1 MARFRHRKSRRK
13 TRQQL
18 SNQQRSDAFYGVTPE
33 QRQTITAVESS
44 REVQQDAI
52 MPELRIRNFYSGE
65 CERHLQE
72 FKGRDRRSGK
82 TLYDIAAE
90 RKNLPVVVVDE
101 VTDDGRTRRVRYQA
115 MPPIVR
121 NEGSSLCTIDPRD
134 DKVTISYPKSLN
146 AAVSHELTEHEKAF
160 HSLNNA
166 KQDIRRRY
174 ADITG

>member
-1 MARFRHRKSRRK
+1 MARHRRRRRK

-18 SNQQRSDAFYGVTPE
+18 SNQQRSDAFYGVTPK

-44 REVQQDAI
+44 RAVQRDAI
-52 MPELRIRNFYSGE
+52 MPELRIRTFYSGN

-82 TLYDIAAE
+82 TLYDRKAE
-90 RKNLPVVVVDE
+90 RKGLPVIVVDE
-101 VTDDGRTRRVRYQA
+101 VTEDARIRRVRYKA
-115 MPPIVR
+115 RPPRVR

-134 DKVTISYPKSLN
+134 DRVTISYPKSLN
-146 AAVSHELTEHEKAF
+146 TEVSHELTEHETAF
-160 HSLNNA
+160 PSLNNA
-166 KQDIRRRY
+166 KENIRRRY

>member
-1 MARFRHRKSRRK
+1 MARHRRRRRK
-13 TRQQL
+13 TRQRL
-18 SNQQRSDAFYGVTPE
+18 SNQQRSDQFHGITPK
-33 QRQTITAVESS
+33 QRQTIIAVESS
-44 REVQQDAI
+44 REVQRDAI
-52 MPELRIRNFYSGE
+52 MPELRIRNFYSGN
-65 CERHLQE
+65 CEPHLQE

-82 TLYDIAAE
+82 TLYDRKAE
-90 RKNLPVVVVDE
+90 RKGLPVVVVDE
-101 VTDDGRTRRVRYQA
+101 VTEDGRIRRVRYQA

-146 AAVSHELTEHEKAF
+146 AEVTHKLTEHEEAF